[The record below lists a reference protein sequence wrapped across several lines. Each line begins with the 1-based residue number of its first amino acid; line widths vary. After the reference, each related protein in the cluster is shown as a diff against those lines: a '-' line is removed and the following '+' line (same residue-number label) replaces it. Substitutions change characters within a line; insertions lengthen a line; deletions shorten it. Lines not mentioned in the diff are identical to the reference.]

1 MKETR
6 KAFMHRHP
14 IMYAIMTALSFLL
27 ILYFTA
33 HVTQGIEIPGYGGL
47 LLREESA
54 LILTMLVLAGFGM
67 LQEIPWEQDNFM
79 DTLKAGGFVLLLDAL
94 LLQYERILMIEQE
107 ALPWTQILIF
117 LAFIFLV
124 GLLEETVFRG
134 IIEET
139 LIRSFRP
146 TAFGRLQAACLT
158 GLLFGLAH
166 VINLSWA
173 ADPMAV
179 VFQMVQNV
187 VIGIYLSLIYARAR
201 NVLAMIF
208 LHAFYDF
215 TSLMMS
221 GIYGVDEPLGSPHLP
236 RADRLPHDPDSRR
249 CTSGEASQAQ
259 RCKRGAQSRRQAGL
273 RVRARQL
280 PEKLQVH
287 RDPRRLSREG
297 SAPFTVAEKAGEVA

>member
-6 KAFMHRHP
+6 RAFMHRHP

-94 LLQYERILMIEQE
+94 LLQYERILMIEND

-124 GLLEETVFRG
+124 GLL
-134 IIEET
+134 
-139 LIRSFRP
+139 
-146 TAFGRLQAACLT
+146 
-158 GLLFGLAH
+158 
-166 VINLSWA
+166 
-173 ADPMAV
+173 
-179 VFQMVQNV
+179 
-187 VIGIYLSLIYARAR
+187 IYLGPIVYLTIRI
-201 NVLAMIF
+201 L
-208 LHAFYDF
+208 
-215 TSLMMS
+215 
-221 GIYGVDEPLGSPHLP
+221 VDAHRQKLRE
-236 RADRLPHDPDSRR
+236 
-249 CTSGEASQAQ
+249 
-259 RCKRGAQSRRQAGL
+259 RGT
-273 RVRARQL
+273 
-280 PEKLQVH
+280 E
-287 RDPRRLSREG
+287 
-297 SAPFTVAEKAGEVA
+297 VAERSHESKQAYA